1 MFVSLSH
8 EINEKWQL
16 VLLFCPVVLPV
27 GSSLVKSIVWHHH
40 APFRH
45 KTKHVTHTKT
55 CFKNVFHCITVKPIH
70 TWSIEVPFNQPY
82 ACIMS
87 FWKAVKCWNWLD
99 FVVVVS
105 WLRPSFA
112 PSSFFWSFVSFEL
125 RYPLNID
132 CSWKLNRKQTNTS
145 FNIQQPV
152 EMTWCTHKSFDYLH
166 LTIIISLK
174 MCPNWNGTINYKMPP
189 SIYWSIMIFLISP
202 QKLVKLLLG

>member
-1 MFVSLSH
+1 MFVSLSY

-55 CFKNVFHCITVKPIH
+55 CFKNVFHCTTVKPIH
-70 TWSIEVPFNQPY
+70 TWSIEVPFNQPC

-87 FWKAVKCWNWLD
+87 FWKPLNVEISWND
-99 FVVVVS
+99 FAVVS

-112 PSSFFWSFVSFEL
+112 PSSYFEAL
-125 RYPLNID
+125 FLL
-132 CSWKLNRKQTNTS
+132 SWAPFMYWLQLITKKETKIQFSIPIST
-145 FNIQQPV
+145 FNGL
-152 EMTWCTHKSFDYLH
+152 M
-166 LTIIISLK
+166 
-174 MCPNWNGTINYKMPP
+174 NWNDSCI
-189 SIYWSIMIFLISP
+189 IYFIKNL
-202 QKLVKLLLG
+202 LVKNWLYLFSEFSYNILMLIKNVV

>member
-55 CFKNVFHCITVKPIH
+55 CFKNVFHCTTVKPIH

-87 FWKAVKCWNWLD
+87 FGMAVDCWNWLKHQMILLCCC
-99 FVVVVS
+99 FLTVTKYCTFKLY
-105 WLRPSFA
+105 WYFIY
-112 PSSFFWSFVSFEL
+112 FEL
-125 RYPLNID
+125 KHPLYFD
-132 CSWKLNRKQTNTS
+132 CKKRFNFQHQFQHSTAWWNDMIHALFTFKIQNPACKKLAYWLT
-145 FNIQQPV
+145 
-152 EMTWCTHKSFDYLH
+152 YLVN
-166 LTIIISLK
+166 LDSTFECISK
-174 MCPNWNGTINYKMPP
+174 IVWNDSEKG
-189 SIYWSIMIFLISP
+189 
-202 QKLVKLLLG
+202 